1 MIEGD
6 FTKVLEA
13 PEDEGKYD
21 AIVTLYFIDMAKDFL
36 AFADVVH
43 RVLKPGGIWINL
55 GRTSSSFL
63 FRIASSDLLALH
75 FQH

>member
-6 FTKVLEA
+6 FTKVLQA
-13 PEDEGKYD
+13 KEDENKYD

-36 AFADVVH
+36 EFADVAH

-55 GRTSSSFL
+55 GRTFL
-63 FRIASSDLLALH
+63 SLLPA
-75 FQH
+75 